1 MADFVIIDCPPMLIA
16 DALYLAAKVDGVVVV
31 IRPGTV
37 RKKAALDML
46 EQFERTGVRVLGVVL
61 NRIPLT
67 GLDSYGSYSYYSSYY
82 SDEES
87 SEKKSPSKLHEYL
100 NTHKK
105 KAQAGIENLRNRK
118 ADQ

>member
-1 MADFVIIDCPPMLIA
+1 MLVADSLF
-16 DALYLAAKVDGVVVV
+16 LAAKVDGVLVV
-31 IRPGTV
+31 IRPGYV
-37 RKKAALDML
+37 RKKMALGML
-46 EQFERTGVRVLGVVL
+46 EQFERAGVRVLGVVF

-67 GLDSYGSYSYYSSYY
+67 GVDAYGGYHSYYYHSYY

-87 SEKKSPSKLHEYL
+87 SGKKTPSRLREYL

-105 KAQAGIENLRNRK
+105 KAQAGIENLRHRK